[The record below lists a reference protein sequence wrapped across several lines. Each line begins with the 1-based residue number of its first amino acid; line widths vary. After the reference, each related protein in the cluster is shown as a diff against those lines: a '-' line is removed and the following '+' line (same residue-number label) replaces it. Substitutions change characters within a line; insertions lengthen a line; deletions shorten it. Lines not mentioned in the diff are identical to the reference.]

1 MPPIKI
7 GVAGVGS
14 MGVNHCKVL
23 QLLKKAD
30 FIGVFD
36 IDQKR
41 SEKVAKTFGVQSFL
55 SFTELLN
62 AVDAVIIAVHTSHHF
77 SLTKQAIQQ
86 GKHVLVEKPFVS
98 SLNEAKKI
106 IKAVDKG
113 SVVVQVGHVERFNP
127 AFKQLSELINKEN
140 IISLEARRF
149 GVPNRRIETDVILDL
164 MIHDIDLILQLVD
177 SPILAVNAL
186 GFFLE
191 EGKQLEAAA
200 ALLSFQSGCFA
211 SLLSSRFSLDKKREI
226 NVTEKDRF
234 LKTNLL
240 TKELSVYH
248 KSNFSASDNRSYHV
262 ENIVENVMLPHEE
275 TLYLEI
281 EHFIQSIQSRQ
292 SPLVGVHDAL
302 KVLEIAVKIKN
313 QIEKSKNKG

>member
-1 MPPIKI
+1 MPLIKI

-23 QLLKKAD
+23 QKLKKAD

-41 SEKVAKTFGVQSFL
+41 SEKIAKEFGVQSFL
-55 SFTELLN
+55 TFTELVN
-62 AVDAVIIAVHTSHHF
+62 EVDAVIIAVHTTHHF
-77 SLTKQAIQQ
+77 SLTIQAIQN

-98 SLNEAKKI
+98 SLKEAEKI
-106 IKAVDKG
+106 IKTVDKG

-127 AFKQLSELINKEN
+127 VFKQLSELINKEN
-140 IISLEARRF
+140 VISLEARRF
-149 GVPNRRIETDVILDL
+149 GVPNRSIETDVILDL

-177 SPILAVNAL
+177 SPISTVNAL
-186 GFFLE
+186 GYFIE
-191 EGKQLEAAA
+191 DGKQLEAAS
-200 ALLSFQSGCFA
+200 ALISFQNGCFA

-248 KSNFSASDNRSYHV
+248 KSNFPFSENRSYHV
-262 ENIVENVMLPHEE
+262 ENIVEKIMIPHEE
-275 TLYLEI
+275 SLYLEI
-281 EHFIQSIQSRQ
+281 EHFIQSIQSRK
-292 SPLVGVHDAL
+292 SPLVGVHDAY
-302 KVLEIAVKIKN
+302 KVLEVAVKIKD
-313 QIEKSKNKG
+313 QIEKGKNEG